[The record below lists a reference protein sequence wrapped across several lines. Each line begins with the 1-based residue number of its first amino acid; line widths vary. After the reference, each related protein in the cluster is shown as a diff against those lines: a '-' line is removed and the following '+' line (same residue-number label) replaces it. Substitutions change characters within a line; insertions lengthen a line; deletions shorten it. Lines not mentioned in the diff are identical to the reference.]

1 MGFSQVE
8 QQASKP
14 PKKGAD
20 RDPKM
25 SKRSHTAFFIFSMH
39 TAFFIFSMEVCYN
52 ARQDHAGF
60 SFAGLSKHIVTLWK
74 EMDPEEKQRFLN
86 LTRTRIGTRKR

>member
-25 SKRSHTAFFIFSMH
+25 SKRSHTAFFIFSM
-39 TAFFIFSMEVCYN
+39 EVCYN
-52 ARQDHAGF
+52 ARQDHPGF

-86 LTRTRIGTRKR
+86 LARTRIGTRKR